1 MSDVISQI
9 VEKQKEKDA
18 EVGSGAGDSELLFVG
33 AKGAGKSTLIHSFLL
48 KEDPQKPTTALEYR
62 FARRSTGTNNAS
74 TVCNIWELGGGTQ
87 LSELIKV
94 VLLPDRMHACVV
106 AITLDLGAP
115 GEALPTLQFWLEHVR
130 KHVEQCMLQLRAT
143 PAGVERA
150 NAIAR
155 ASTEPWLEHQDRELV
170 NPMAV
175 RLVVLAH
182 KWDEFEEQ
190 CAAAAQFCRA
200 ILPRNFAGQFSLRN
214 SSDAAIRPPHRY
226 GEPENK
232 KVLTRALRY
241 FCHVNGASL
250 LYTKAKDKP
259 TMTTLRNML
268 YHHVFGT
275 SPVKVPQF
283 DHLRAVVVPAAADN
297 LAAIGKPPV
306 VDGVSVDSPAERW
319 RAAYEAYFPSKGL
332 KAGVADL
339 SMVEAEQFAEEAVDE
354 MRRQKKMELERMR
367 KEMEQE
373 MLLSEGRK

>member
-18 EVGSGAGDSELLFVG
+18 EVGSGAGGDSELLFVG

-190 CAAAAQFCRA
+190 CAAAAQSLCGAILLRA
-200 ILPRNFAGQFSLRN
+200 ILLRAILRN
-214 SSDAAIRPPHRY
+214 SSEPAIRLFT
-226 GEPENK
+226 G
-232 KVLTRALRY
+232 T
-241 FCHVNGASL
+241 ASPR
-250 LYTKAKDKP
+250 TK
-259 TMTTLRNML
+259 RC
-268 YHHVFGT
+268 
-275 SPVKVPQF
+275 
-283 DHLRAVVVPAAADN
+283 
-297 LAAIGKPPV
+297 
-306 VDGVSVDSPAERW
+306 
-319 RAAYEAYFPSKGL
+319 
-332 KAGVADL
+332 
-339 SMVEAEQFAEEAVDE
+339 
-354 MRRQKKMELERMR
+354 
-367 KEMEQE
+367 
-373 MLLSEGRK
+373 

>member
-190 CAAAAQFCRA
+190 CAAAAQFSAAQFCLRA
-200 ILPRNFAGQFSLRN
+200 ILRRN
-214 SSDAAIRPPHRY
+214 SSEPAIP
-226 GEPENK
+226 
-232 KVLTRALRY
+232 
-241 FCHVNGASL
+241 
-250 LYTKAKDKP
+250 
-259 TMTTLRNML
+259 
-268 YHHVFGT
+268 
-275 SPVKVPQF
+275 
-283 DHLRAVVVPAAADN
+283 
-297 LAAIGKPPV
+297 
-306 VDGVSVDSPAERW
+306 SPASGTASPRTK
-319 RAAYEAYFPSKGL
+319 RC
-332 KAGVADL
+332 
-339 SMVEAEQFAEEAVDE
+339 
-354 MRRQKKMELERMR
+354 
-367 KEMEQE
+367 
-373 MLLSEGRK
+373 

>member
-143 PAGVERA
+143 PAGVERP

-155 ASTEPWLEHQDRELV
+155 ASTEPWLEHHDRELV

-190 CAAAAQFCRA
+190 CAAALLRAIFCGAILRRA
-200 ILPRNFAGQFSLRN
+200 ILRNSLRR
-214 SSDAAIRPPHRY
+214 DPVPFRY

-232 KVLTRALRY
+232 EVLTRALRY

-319 RAAYEAYFPSKGL
+319 RAAFEAYFPSKGL

-339 SMVEAEQFAEEAVDE
+339 DGGGRAVCRGGGRRDAAAEEDGIGADAE
-354 MRRQKKMELERMR
+354 GDGAGDAAER
-367 KEMEQE
+367 
-373 MLLSEGRK
+373 GA

>member
-1 MSDVISQI
+1 M
-9 VEKQKEKDA
+9 
-18 EVGSGAGDSELLFVG
+18 
-33 AKGAGKSTLIHSFLL
+33 
-48 KEDPQKPTTALEYR
+48 
-62 FARRSTGTNNAS
+62 
-74 TVCNIWELGGGTQ
+74 
-87 LSELIKV
+87 
-94 VLLPDRMHACVV
+94 
-106 AITLDLGAP
+106 
-115 GEALPTLQFWLEHVR
+115 
-130 KHVEQCMLQLRAT
+130 
-143 PAGVERA
+143 
-150 NAIAR
+150 
-155 ASTEPWLEHQDRELV
+155 
-170 NPMAV
+170 
-175 RLVVLAH
+175 
-182 KWDEFEEQ
+182 
-190 CAAAAQFCRA
+190 
-200 ILPRNFAGQFSLRN
+200 
-214 SSDAAIRPPHRY
+214 
-226 GEPENK
+226 
-232 KVLTRALRY
+232 LTRALRY

-259 TMTTLRNML
+259 TMTTLRNVL

-319 RAAYEAYFPSKGL
+319 RAAFEAYFPSKGL

>member
-1 MSDVISQI
+1 MKCCGSWAAELTANSALRNASNCASVMSDVISQI

-190 CAAAAQFCRA
+190 CAAAAQFSAGAILRRA
-200 ILPRNFAGQFSLRN
+200 ILRN
-214 SSDAAIRPPHRY
+214 SSDAAIRRPS
-226 GEPENK
+226 G
-232 KVLTRALRY
+232 T
-241 FCHVNGASL
+241 ASPR
-250 LYTKAKDKP
+250 TK
-259 TMTTLRNML
+259 RC
-268 YHHVFGT
+268 
-275 SPVKVPQF
+275 
-283 DHLRAVVVPAAADN
+283 
-297 LAAIGKPPV
+297 
-306 VDGVSVDSPAERW
+306 
-319 RAAYEAYFPSKGL
+319 
-332 KAGVADL
+332 
-339 SMVEAEQFAEEAVDE
+339 
-354 MRRQKKMELERMR
+354 
-367 KEMEQE
+367 
-373 MLLSEGRK
+373 